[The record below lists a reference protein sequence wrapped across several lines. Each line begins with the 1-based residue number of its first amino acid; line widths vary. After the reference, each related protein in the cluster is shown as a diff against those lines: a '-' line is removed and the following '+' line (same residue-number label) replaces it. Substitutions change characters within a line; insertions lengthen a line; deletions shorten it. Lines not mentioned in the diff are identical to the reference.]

1 MDYRL
6 ALMTGIDIPIES
18 CQLIAHQPSITEIA
32 FIGDKDY
39 FVGVQCLCL
48 YKNMFIEDKNVLS
61 DINNFQIFMMIMQ
74 EEEAK
79 DKKEATKKVL
89 TILFPN
95 KQVLF
100 TPQSLLFRDMD
111 TNETIMVDESN
122 FEQLQEVLRQI
133 FCINLAPMDQQAF
146 NPAGEKAREI
156 AQKLMRGRER
166 VAAEKHDSDSNI
178 FSQYLSVLSIGLHMP
193 LTSLTELTVF
203 QLYDLIERFYLWM
216 NWDLDVRSRLAGG
229 KPDEKADNW
238 MKNIHTN

>member
-6 ALMTGIDIPIES
+6 ALLTGIDLPVPS
-18 CQLIAHQPSITEIA
+18 CQLTIHPPSIKEIA
-32 FIGDKDY
+32 LIGDKD
-39 FVGVQCLCL
+39 FFTGVQCLCL
-48 YKNMFIEDKNVLS
+48 YKSMFVEDKNVLS

-79 DKKEATKKVL
+79 DKKIATQKVL
-89 TILFPN
+89 TLLFPN

-100 TPQSLLFRDMD
+100 TPQSLLFRDID
-111 TNETIMVDESN
+111 VGESIMIDENN
-122 FEQLQEVLRQI
+122 FEQLQDILRQI
-133 FCINLAPMDQQAF
+133 FCVNLAPMDQQAF
-146 NPAGEKAREI
+146 NPAGDKAREI

-166 VAAEKHDSDSNI
+166 IATEKGDSDSNI

-193 LTSLTELTVF
+193 LESLTGLTVF

-229 KPDEKADNW
+229 KPEEKVDNW

>member
-1 MDYRL
+1 
-6 ALMTGIDIPIES
+6 
-18 CQLIAHQPSITEIA
+18 
-32 FIGDKDY
+32 
-39 FVGVQCLCL
+39 
-48 YKNMFIEDKNVLS
+48 
-61 DINNFQIFMMIMQ
+61 
-74 EEEAK
+74 
-79 DKKEATKKVL
+79 
-89 TILFPN
+89 
-95 KQVLF
+95 
-100 TPQSLLFRDMD
+100 
-111 TNETIMVDESN
+111 MVDESN

-146 NPAGEKAREI
+146 NPAGEKAREF
-156 AQKLMRGRER
+156 AQNLMRGRER